1 METKRLLILH
11 FLSFCL
17 FQTSFGILSNTTCE
31 DTNETDCQSSIGS
44 DIKSCFDA
52 AFQYA
57 CPKSCGVCDAKCTDN
72 NGACYRDGVE
82 ECFLPHIAKAC
93 RKTCAGCD
101 ECEDLISI
109 EFCELYQNQCNTDA
123 SIRYSCRKT
132 CGLCKSD
139 CNNAY
144 YDNAVCE
151 EYKAR
156 NTCDDVLRSSKMKE
170 ICKKTCSGCE

>member
-17 FQTSFGILSNTTCE
+17 FQTCLGILSNTTCE

-52 AFQYA
+52 AFFSMLALNLVVFVMLNVQ
-57 CPKSCGVCDAKCTDN
+57 T
-72 NGACYRDGVE
+72 
-82 ECFLPHIAKAC
+82 ITAC

-132 CGLCKSD
+132 CGLCIKLIT
-139 CNNAY
+139 Y
-144 YDNAVCE
+144 Y
-151 EYKAR
+151 YL
-156 NTCDDVLRSSKMKE
+156 T
-170 ICKKTCSGCE
+170 T